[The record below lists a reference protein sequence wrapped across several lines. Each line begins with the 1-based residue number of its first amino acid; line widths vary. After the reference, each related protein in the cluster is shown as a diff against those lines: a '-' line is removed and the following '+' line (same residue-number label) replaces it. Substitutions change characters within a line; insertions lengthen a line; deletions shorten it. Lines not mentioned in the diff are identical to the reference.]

1 MNEKQK
7 CFLSA
12 VAYVHN
18 DENSAGVFFKKIYN
32 VLKNNFEHFEI
43 ICVDDASSDRSG
55 EIIKEAAAGLTG
67 TTVNLLHM
75 SYYQGIELSM
85 NAGTDL
91 AIGDYVLEFDTVEMD
106 YVPSLIMDIYMESLK
121 GYDVVSA
128 SPAKR
133 QKFTSAFF
141 YKVFNMGAAGSYK
154 MKTESFRI
162 LSRRV
167 INRVSS
173 MNKTVPY
180 RKAVYAASGLPI
192 KNIQYECEGERL
204 KGRDKLEDA
213 YRKNLAADS
222 LILFTNLGY
231 IFSIRMTLVMMV
243 IALMM
248 GIYAIVFYLCG
259 NSIEGWTTTI
269 LFMAFAFFGLF
280 GILTIIVKYLSVI
293 VNLVFKRQQYMVDR
307 IEKITK

>member
-1 MNEKQK
+1 
-7 CFLSA
+7 
-12 VAYVHN
+12 
-18 DENSAGVFFKKIYN
+18 
-32 VLKNNFEHFEI
+32 
-43 ICVDDASSDRSG
+43 
-55 EIIKEAAAGLTG
+55 
-67 TTVNLLHM
+67 
-75 SYYQGIELSM
+75 
-85 NAGTDL
+85 
-91 AIGDYVLEFDTVEMD
+91 
-106 YVPSLIMDIYMESLK
+106 MDIYMESLK

-213 YRKNLAADS
+213 YYL
-222 LILFTNLGY
+222 
-231 IFSIRMTLVMMV
+231 RMTRFH
-243 IALMM
+243 AK
-248 GIYAIVFYLCG
+248 GQGFAG
-259 NSIEGWTTTI
+259 SINI
-269 LFMAFAFFGLF
+269 NHVRFKYCLQ
-280 GILTIIVKYLSVI
+280 IIP
-293 VNLVFKRQQYMVDR
+293 
-307 IEKITK
+307 